1 MPNQI
6 ILVRPTALAGC
17 GKWLTVTDDDLDAI
31 NRVDEMF
38 DGFFTDNHEV
48 FILTGY
54 NEFLDW
60 MDAVGRGLE
69 DGDVYQF
76 EDYVRG
82 QIDFLFS
89 PQENED
95 IISRLIKWFNHYKL
109 DNEIENTPEPV
120 ENVIT
125 IHGKRYKLVELT

>member
-6 ILVRPTALAGC
+6 ILVRPHNSLTA
-17 GKWLTVTDDDLDAI
+17 KWLTITDDDLDAI
-31 NRVDEMF
+31 NRVDEIF

-69 DGDVYQF
+69 DGDVYEF
-76 EDYVRG
+76 EAYVREE
-82 QIDFLFS
+82 IDFLFH

-95 IISRLIKWFNHYKL
+95 IISRLINWFMFYEAEKQKNSQ
-109 DNEIENTPEPV
+109 PV

-125 IHGKRYKLVELT
+125 LNGKRYKLVEI

>member
-6 ILVRPTALAGC
+6 ILVRPHNSLTA
-17 GKWLTVTDDDLDAI
+17 KWLTITDDDLDAI

-69 DGDVYQF
+69 DGDVYEF
-76 EDYVRG
+76 EAYVREE
-82 QIDFLFS
+82 IDFLFH

-95 IISRLIKWFNHYKL
+95 IISRLINWFMFYEAEKQKNSQ
-109 DNEIENTPEPV
+109 PV

-125 IHGKRYKLVELT
+125 LNGKRYKLVEI

>member
-6 ILVRPTALAGC
+6 ILVRPTASAGC
-17 GKWLTVTDDDLDAI
+17 GKWLTITDDDLDAI

-38 DGFFTDNHEV
+38 DHFFTDNHYV

-54 NEFLDW
+54 EEFLDW
-60 MDAVGRGLE
+60 MEAVDRGLE

-76 EDYVRG
+76 EAYVRE

-95 IISRLIKWFNHYKL
+95 IISRLVNWFMFYEAEKQKNSQ
-109 DNEIENTPEPV
+109 PV
-120 ENVIT
+120 ENIVT
-125 IHGKRYKLVELT
+125 LNGKRYKLVEI

>member
-6 ILVRPTALAGC
+6 ILVRPHAGLFP
-17 GKWLTVTDDDLDAI
+17 KWLTVTDDDLDAI

-48 FILTGY
+48 CILTGY
-54 NEFLDW
+54 DEFLDW
-60 MDAVGRGLE
+60 MEAAGLE
-69 DGDVYQF
+69 SHNIYEF
-76 EDYVRG
+76 EAYVRG

-95 IISRLIKWFNHYKL
+95 IISRLVNWFMQYEAENQ
-109 DNEIENTPEPV
+109 IVNTPEPV
-120 ENVIT
+120 ENIVT
-125 IHGKRYKLVELT
+125 LNGKRYKLVEI

>member
-6 ILVRPTALAGC
+6 ILVRPTALAGD

-38 DGFFTDNHEV
+38 DGFFTDNHEI

-54 NEFLDW
+54 DEFLDW
-60 MDAVGRGLE
+60 MEAVDRGLE
-69 DGDVYQF
+69 DSDVYQF
-76 EDYVRG
+76 EAYVRE
-82 QIDFLFS
+82 QIDFLFH

-95 IISRLIKWFNHYKL
+95 IISRLINWFMQYEAEKQKN
-109 DNEIENTPEPV
+109 NQPV

-125 IHGKRYKLVELT
+125 IHGKRYKLVEI

>member
-1 MPNQI
+1 M
-6 ILVRPTALAGC
+6 
-17 GKWLTVTDDDLDAI
+17 
-31 NRVDEMF
+31 
-38 DGFFTDNHEV
+38 
-48 FILTGY
+48 TGY

-76 EDYVRG
+76 EAYLREE
-82 QIDFLFS
+82 IDFLFH

-95 IISRLIKWFNHYKL
+95 IISRLINWFMFYEAEKQKNSQ
-109 DNEIENTPEPV
+109 PV

-125 IHGKRYKLVELT
+125 LNGKRYKLVELT

>member
-1 MPNQI
+1 MTNQI
-6 ILVRPTALAGC
+6 ILVRPHNSLTA
-17 GKWLTVTDDDLDAI
+17 KWLTITDDDLDAI
-31 NRVDEMF
+31 NRVDEIF

-69 DGDVYQF
+69 DGDVYEF
-76 EDYVRG
+76 EAYVREE
-82 QIDFLFS
+82 IDFLFH

-95 IISRLIKWFNHYKL
+95 IISRLINWFMFYEAEKQKNSQ
-109 DNEIENTPEPV
+109 PV

-125 IHGKRYKLVELT
+125 LNGKRYKLVEI

>member
-1 MPNQI
+1 MTNQI
-6 ILVRPTALAGC
+6 ILVRPHNSLTA
-17 GKWLTVTDDDLDAI
+17 KWLTITDDDLDAI

-38 DGFFTDNHEV
+38 DGFFADNHEV

-76 EDYVRG
+76 EAYLRE
-82 QIDFLFS
+82 QIDFLFC

-95 IISRLIKWFNHYKL
+95 IISRLINWFMQYEAENQ
-109 DNEIENTPEPV
+109 IVNTPEPV

-125 IHGKRYKLVELT
+125 IHGKRYKLVEI

>member
-6 ILVRPTALAGC
+6 ILVRPTASAGC

-60 MDAVGRGLE
+60 MEAVDRCLE

-76 EDYVRG
+76 EAYVREE
-82 QIDFLFS
+82 IDFLFS

-95 IISRLIKWFNHYKL
+95 IISRLINWFMFYEAEKQKNSQ
-109 DNEIENTPEPV
+109 PA

-125 IHGKRYKLVELT
+125 IDGKRYKLVEI

>member
-60 MDAVGRGLE
+60 MEAVDRCLE

-76 EDYVRG
+76 EAYVREE
-82 QIDFLFS
+82 IDFLFS

-95 IISRLIKWFNHYKL
+95 IISRLINWFMQYEAEKQKNSQ
-109 DNEIENTPEPV
+109 PV

-125 IHGKRYKLVELT
+125 LNGKRYKLVEI

>member
-6 ILVRPTALAGC
+6 ILVRPNASAGY
-17 GKWLTVTDDDLDAI
+17 GKWLTVADDDLDAI

-38 DGFFTDNHEV
+38 DGFFTDNHDV

-54 NEFLDW
+54 DEFLDW
-60 MDAVGRGLE
+60 MEAADSGLE
-69 DGDVYQF
+69 DGSVYQF
-76 EDYVRG
+76 ESYVRE

-95 IISRLIKWFNHYKL
+95 IISRLINWFMQYEAENQ
-109 DNEIENTPEPV
+109 IVNTPEPV
-120 ENVIT
+120 ENIVT
-125 IHGKRYKLVELT
+125 LNGKRYKLVEI

>member
-6 ILVRPTALAGC
+6 ILVRPNASAGC
-17 GKWLTVTDDDLDAI
+17 AKWLTVADDDLDAI

-38 DGFFTDNHEV
+38 DGFFTYNHEV

-54 NEFLDW
+54 DEFLDW
-60 MDAVGRGLE
+60 MEAVDRGLE
-69 DGDVYQF
+69 DGSVYQF
-76 EDYVRG
+76 EAYVRE

-95 IISRLIKWFNHYKL
+95 IISRLVNWFMFYEAEKQKNSQ
-109 DNEIENTPEPV
+109 PV
-120 ENVIT
+120 ENIVT
-125 IHGKRYKLVELT
+125 LNGKRYKLVEI

>member
-6 ILVRPTALAGC
+6 ILVRSNLLACG

-38 DGFFTDNHEV
+38 DGFFTDKHDV
-48 FILTGY
+48 WILTGY

-60 MDAVGRGLE
+60 VEAADLQSHN
-69 DGDVYQF
+69 VYQF
-76 EDYVRG
+76 EAYVRG

-95 IISRLIKWFNHYKL
+95 IISRLINWFMKY
-109 DNEIENTPEPV
+109 DEPEIVNTPEPV

>member
-6 ILVRPTALAGC
+6 ILVRPTAWAGY
-17 GKWLTVTDDDLDAI
+17 GKWLTVSDDDLDAI
-31 NRVDEMF
+31 NRVDEIF
-38 DGFFTDNHEV
+38 DAFFTDNYEV

-54 NEFLDW
+54 DEFLDW
-60 MDAVGRGLE
+60 MEAADSGLE
-69 DGDVYQF
+69 SHNVYQF
-76 EDYVRG
+76 ESYVRE

-95 IISRLIKWFNHYKL
+95 IISRLVNWFMFYEAEKQKNSQ
-109 DNEIENTPEPV
+109 PV

-125 IHGKRYKLVELT
+125 LNGKRYKLVEL

>member
-6 ILVRPTALAGC
+6 ILVRPTVSAGC
-17 GKWLTVTDDDLDAI
+17 GKWLTITDDDLDAI

-60 MDAVGRGLE
+60 MEAVDRGLE

-76 EDYVRG
+76 EAYVRE

-95 IISRLIKWFNHYKL
+95 IISRLVNWFMFYEAEKQKNSQ
-109 DNEIENTPEPV
+109 PV
-120 ENVIT
+120 ENIVT
-125 IHGKRYKLVELT
+125 LNGKRYKLVEI

>member
-6 ILVRPTALAGC
+6 ILVRPNSLAGC
-17 GKWLTVTDDDLDAI
+17 GKWLTVADDDLDAI

-48 FILTGY
+48 CILTGY

-76 EDYVRG
+76 EAYLREE
-82 QIDFLFS
+82 IDFLFH

-95 IISRLIKWFNHYKL
+95 IISRLINWFMFYEAEKQKNSQ
-109 DNEIENTPEPV
+109 PV

-125 IHGKRYKLVELT
+125 LNGKRYKLVELT

>member
-6 ILVRPTALAGC
+6 ILVRPNASAGY

-38 DGFFTDNHEV
+38 DHFFTDNHDV
-48 FILTGY
+48 WILTGY
-54 NEFLDW
+54 DEFLDW
-60 MDAVGRGLE
+60 MEAAGLE
-69 DGDVYQF
+69 SHNVYQF
-76 EDYVRG
+76 EAYVRE

-95 IISRLIKWFNHYKL
+95 IISRLVNWFMFYEAEKQK
-109 DNEIENTPEPV
+109 DIQPV
-120 ENVIT
+120 ENIVT
-125 IHGKRYKLVELT
+125 LNGKRYKLVEI

>member
-1 MPNQI
+1 MTNQI
-6 ILVRPTALAGC
+6 ILVRPHNSLTA
-17 GKWLTVTDDDLDAI
+17 KWLTITDDDLGAI

-76 EDYVRG
+76 EAYVRG

-95 IISRLIKWFNHYKL
+95 IISRLINWFMQYEAENQ
-109 DNEIENTPEPV
+109 IVNTPEPV

>member
-1 MPNQI
+1 MTNQI
-6 ILVRPTALAGC
+6 ILVRPHNSLTA
-17 GKWLTVTDDDLDAI
+17 KWLTITDDDLDAI

-38 DGFFTDNHEV
+38 DGFFADNHEV

-60 MDAVGRGLE
+60 MDAVGQGLE

-76 EDYVRG
+76 EAYLRE
-82 QIDFLFS
+82 QIDFLFY

-109 DNEIENTPEPV
+109 DNEIDNTPEPV